1 MRTFTEQH
9 GNYQV
14 KCYEVDI
21 TPLMRKLALD
31 FSVDIISGDNQ
42 YNRLLPSDVNNV
54 DIQIGLRIQRTYVGK
69 LAELAFADFL
79 MQKGINFS
87 TSGMFQIYEGQE
99 NVDSY
104 DFVMSTGEKIDV
116 KCGFRPI
123 HQLLAINTEQFDGHN
138 HKDYYVA
145 VKLNAVDTDK
155 TNKSVD
161 LNSITKAQ
169 ILGYAEYQ
177 YLLKSAPVRDLGEG
191 PARILQ
197 YTRLMGIDRL
207 LNNF

>member
-1 MRTFTEQH
+1 MRAYTEQH

-14 KCYEVDI
+14 TCYEVDV
-21 TPLMRKLALD
+21 TSLMKKLAFD
-31 FSVDIISGDNQ
+31 FSVNIICENNQ
-42 YNRLLPSDVNNV
+42 YNRLLPAEVNDI
-54 DIQIGLRIQRTYVGK
+54 DIQTRLRIQRTYMGK

-79 MQKGINFS
+79 IEKDINFS
-87 TSGMFQIYEGQE
+87 TSDMFQIYNGQE

-104 DFVMSTGEKIDV
+104 DFVKSTGEKIDV

-123 HQLLAINTEQFDGHN
+123 HQLLAINTEQFDSHE

-145 VKLNAVDTDK
+145 VKLNAVDVDER
-155 TNKSVD
+155 NKLVD
-161 LNSITKAQ
+161 LNSVTRAQ

-177 YLLKSAPVRDLGEG
+177 YLLEYAPVRDLGEG

-197 YTRLMGIDRL
+197 YSRLLGIDRL
-207 LNNF
+207 INHF

>member
-14 KCYEVDI
+14 TCYEVDV

-31 FSVDIISGDNQ
+31 FSVDIISDDNQ
-42 YNRLLPSDVNNV
+42 YNRLLPIEVNSF
-54 DIQIGLRIQRTYVGK
+54 DIQMRLRIQRTYVGK
-69 LAELAFADFL
+69 LAELAFADL
-79 MQKGINFS
+79 LIQKGVSFS

-104 DFVMSTGEKIDV
+104 DFVKSTGEKIDV

-123 HQLLAINTEQFDGHN
+123 HQLLAINTEQFDGRN

-145 VKLNAVDTDK
+145 VKLNAVDIDE
-155 TNKSVD
+155 TNKLVD

-169 ILGYAEYQ
+169 ILGYAEYR
-177 YLLKSAPVRDLGEG
+177 YLLESAPVKNLGEG

-197 YTRLMGIDRL
+197 YARLMGIDRL